1 MLNCSY
7 KFSKRLEC
15 DVGLIDERLAAILVC
30 ADCHGELEEIPDES
44 VLRCVKCGLR
54 FGVSDGIP
62 NMIVADATKSAG
74 G

>member
-1 MLNCSY
+1 M
-7 KFSKRLEC
+7 
-15 DVGLIDERLAAILVC
+15 GLIDQRLAAILVC
-30 ADCHGELEEIPDES
+30 ADCHGELEELADES

>member
-7 KFSKRLEC
+7 RFSKRLEC

>member
-1 MLNCSY
+1 M
-7 KFSKRLEC
+7 
-15 DVGLIDERLAAILVC
+15 GLIDERLAAILVC

>member
-30 ADCHGELEEIPDES
+30 ADCHGELEEIPEES